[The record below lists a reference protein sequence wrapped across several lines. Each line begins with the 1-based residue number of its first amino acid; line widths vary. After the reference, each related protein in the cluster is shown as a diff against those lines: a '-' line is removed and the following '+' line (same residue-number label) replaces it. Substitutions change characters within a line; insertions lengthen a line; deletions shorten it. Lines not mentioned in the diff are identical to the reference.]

1 MITSIADEVETL
13 TVFQRSATWALLST
27 MNQRPEIVDAF
38 KKGGYSEAFVLSIG
52 KTAPAESRS
61 PFTFDTLHDEEANA
75 KLCGVIAKRIKADV
89 NDPDLAQVLTPDY
102 PFFCKRVLFID
113 DYYTTFNKPNVTLIN
128 DSQGV
133 VGVTETGVQ
142 MASGDSHDVD
152 VLIYATGFDSNHI
165 PFPVIGRDGVT
176 LADQYG
182 ANEANNWQMTR
193 PQSRGV
199 FMSRI
204 CRIFI

>member
-13 TVFQRSATWALLST
+13 TVFQRSATWALPRDDEPT
-27 MNQRPEIVDAF
+27 PPEIVDAF
-38 KKGGYSEAFVLSIG
+38 KKGGYSEGLRFIDWENGPQPNPDL
-52 KTAPAESRS
+52 

-75 KLCGVIAKRIKADV
+75 KLCDAIAKRIKAEV

-133 VGVTETGVQ
+133 VGITETGVQ

-182 ANEANNWQMTR
+182 AEANNWQMTR
-193 PQSRGV
+193 PSPCGA
-199 FMSRI
+199 FMWRTN
-204 CRIFI
+204 FI